1 MASRTAP
8 QHRADGEQR
17 AGRGAGSCA
26 SRALAQRVGLGLG
39 AAHRGPAP
47 QRSRR
52 ACRAMVERIGGD
64 DERPGVHSRRHPLQP
79 RLDLVARELGAHPH
93 QHDRAEQQARSRA
106 PRPAAATASS
116 ASIVEVPRTK
126 LMLCA
131 LVERVPPDHRIMDDR
146 QVDRADQ
153 AEDRGEPPLPAFL
166 LLGAGERDDSR
177 DRGRAGRA
185 SRSSARPIPNRCP
198 RSAGPRASRWR
209 GRWR

>member
-1 MASRTAP
+1 MGFTGACSSASASR
-8 QHRADGEQR
+8 
-17 AGRGAGSCA
+17 
-26 SRALAQRVGLGLG
+26 LG
-39 AAHRGPAP
+39 AAHRAPAP
-47 QRSRR
+47 HGR
-52 ACRAMVERIGGD
+52 APSVPSTVERIGGD
-64 DERPGVHSRRHPLQP
+64 DEGPGVHVAAIRFSRASTLLPG
-79 RLDLVARELGAHPH
+79 ELGAHPH

-106 PRPAAATASS
+106 PRRAAARASS
-116 ASIVEVPRTK
+116 ASIVELPRTK

-153 AEDRGEPPLPAFL
+153 AEDGGEPPLPAFL